1 MVFIIDHILKQILPD
16 IEKHAK
22 EMVHNLWEI
31 VVKLIVFTWYIEKSW
46 NGSLILL
53 LYKSMFNLFGR
64 ALQWIKV

>member
-1 MVFIIDHILKQILPD
+1 MVFIIDHILKQILLD